1 MVPLEPEVQYKVD
14 HSNAAANLAARDAG
28 ESRWILP
35 VQHGRM
41 TLIDKDRG

>member
-1 MVPLEPEVQYKVD
+1 MVPLEPAEVQYKVD

-35 VQHGRM
+35 GSTWADDV
-41 TLIDKDRG
+41 DR